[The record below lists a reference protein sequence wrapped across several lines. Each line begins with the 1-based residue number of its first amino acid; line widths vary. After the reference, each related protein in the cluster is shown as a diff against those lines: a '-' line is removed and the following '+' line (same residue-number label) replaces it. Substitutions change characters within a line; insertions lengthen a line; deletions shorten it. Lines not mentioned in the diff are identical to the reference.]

1 MEPQSMG
8 EQSGAADQVAQSYD
22 SQGQS
27 TPAEQMVPLS
37 ALQSMRHEKQQLQQS
52 LKLVQDHVLLLQANG
67 GQQTMN
73 QPEPREDDVVTY
85 GELKKLAAQRDKVT
99 KAEVLELKMQQAYPD
114 YGEVVRTFLPQAL
127 SEDPDLRSE
136 IENAQNPYKLAYKLA
151 KKSDA
156 YQKVQREKM
165 TSPEAV
171 KAIANSQKTGNLSA
185 VGSVSQAS
193 TQSAWRTMSDAE
205 FLKHAERNLG

>member
-1 MEPQSMG
+1 MEPQDTG
-8 EQSGAADQVAQSYD
+8 EQQSGAADQSVAS
-22 SQGQS
+22 SSEPQGQQK
-27 TPAEQMVPLS
+27 TTEQMVPLS
-37 ALQSMRHEKQQLQQS
+37 ALQSERHERQQLQQS

-67 GQQTMN
+67 GQQG

-85 GELKKLAAQRDKVT
+85 GELKKLAAQRDKIT
-99 KAEVLELKMQQAYPD
+99 QAEVLELKMQQAYPD

-127 SEDPDLRSE
+127 SEDPELRSD
-136 IENAQNPYKLAYKLA
+136 IENSKNPYKLAYKLA

-156 YQKVQREKM
+156 YQQVQREKA

-171 KAIANSQKTGNLSA
+171 KAIANSKKTGNLSS

-193 TQSAWRTMSDAE
+193 TQSVWSNMSDAE
-205 FLKHAERNLG
+205 FLKHAERNAG